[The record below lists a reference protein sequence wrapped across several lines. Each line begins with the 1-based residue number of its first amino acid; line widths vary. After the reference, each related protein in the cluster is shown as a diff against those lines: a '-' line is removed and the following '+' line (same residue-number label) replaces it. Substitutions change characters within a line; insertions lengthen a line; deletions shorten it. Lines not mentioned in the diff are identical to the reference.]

1 MQFLSDMMAS
11 ILEFFYTYLGNWG
24 YAIIGLTF
32 VVRLIIWPLTIKQNK
47 SLKRVQEIQP
57 QLKKLQDKYKNNPE
71 KLNKEMLALY
81 QKHGVNPMGGCLPLL
96 LQFPIL
102 IALFRV
108 LQTMEY
114 TGGGVFIR
122 GWINDLSVPDPY
134 YILPVLAAVT
144 TYITQKQVATD
155 PKQAQMMMFMPLLIG
170 WFATRF
176 PAGLALYWVA
186 SNIFG
191 IIQHYLAGGQLALK
205 GELAPDEN
213 N

>member
-1 MQFLSDMMAS
+1 MQFLSDLMAS

-32 VVRLIIWPLTIKQNK
+32 VVRLIIWPLTIKQNR
-47 SLKRVQEIQP
+47 SLKRMQEIQP
-57 QLKKLQDKYKNNPE
+57 QQKKLQEKYKNNPE

>member
-1 MQFLSDMMAS
+1 MQFLSDLMAS

-32 VVRLIIWPLTIKQNK
+32 VVRLIIWPLTIKQNR
-47 SLKRVQEIQP
+47 SLKRMQEIQP
-57 QLKKLQDKYKNNPE
+57 QLKKLQEKYKNNPE

-114 TGGGVFIR
+114 TGGGGFIR

-144 TYITQKQVATD
+144 TYVTQKQVATD

>member
-1 MQFLSDMMAS
+1 
-11 ILEFFYTYLGNWG
+11 
-24 YAIIGLTF
+24 
-32 VVRLIIWPLTIKQNK
+32 
-47 SLKRVQEIQP
+47 
-57 QLKKLQDKYKNNPE
+57 
-71 KLNKEMLALY
+71 
-81 QKHGVNPMGGCLPLL
+81 MGMSVP
-96 LQFPIL
+96 FAAVSIL
-102 IALFRV
+102 IALSES
-108 LQTMEY
+108 QY
-114 TGGGVFIR
+114 GVYR
-122 GWINDLSVPDPY
+122 KCLSGLINDLSVPVLL
-134 YILPVLAAVT
+134 ILPVLAAVT

>member
-1 MQFLSDMMAS
+1 MQFLSDLMAS

-47 SLKRVQEIQP
+47 SLKRMQEIQP

>member
-1 MQFLSDMMAS
+1 MQFLSDLMAS

-47 SLKRVQEIQP
+47 SLKRMQEIQP

-81 QKHGVNPMGGCLPLL
+81 QKNGVNPMGGCLPLL